1 MSKISKLVG
10 QPRDVKIGEETLKIY
25 PLKVKDMEVF
35 QKENP
40 TKEEQA
46 EMSKELI
53 IRSLRDE
60 DITKEDV
67 DNLSVDTF
75 LTLAEEINKFN
86 GFTENERV
94 GKIKEKIAQQQKQK
108 Q

>member
-10 QPRDVKIGEETLKIY
+10 QPREVNIKGETFNIY

-40 TKEEQA
+40 TQEEQA

-60 DITKEDV
+60 DITKKDV
-67 DNLSVDTF
+67 DNLDVDSF
-75 LTLAEEINKFN
+75 LTLAEEINKLN
-86 GFTENERV
+86 GFTEDERV
-94 GKIKEKIAQQQKQK
+94 GKIKEKIAKQQKQK
-108 Q
+108 E